1 MIHIALA
8 GNPNSGKTT
17 IYNYLTGKSERVGNW
32 TGVTVDIKKAHLKK
46 RLNIFNDD
54 VTIVDLPG
62 TYGMESYTLDEK
74 VSTDYL
80 KSDDVDAILNV
91 IDMSQLEKGLV
102 FTLELLKINK
112 PVVIMLN
119 KQDVAKKQKVK
130 IDIDQLQDI
139 LDSTVICTQATKNK
153 GVKDAITLISQKIGS
168 KKNE

>member
-32 TGVTVDIKKAHLKK
+32 TGVTVDMKKASLKK
-46 RLNIFNDD
+46 KLNVFNED

-62 TYGMESYTLDEK
+62 TYAMDSYTLDEK

-80 KSDDVDAILNV
+80 KSDGVDAILNV
-91 IDMSQLEKGLV
+91 IDMSQLEKGLA

-153 GVKDAITLISQKIGS
+153 GVKDAISLIKEKIG
-168 KKNE
+168 KA